1 MLYKL
6 LKPAA
11 FCLEAEQAHDL
22 AISGLE
28 KTGQCRISYAAI
40 AAMYG
45 LENPRLAQTLWGL
58 HFPNPLGMAA
68 GFDKNARAIP
78 ALAGLGFGFIEIGTV
93 TPRPQQGNP
102 RPRIFR
108 LPDDQ
113 AIINRMGF
121 PNEGADAVAVRLARL
136 DKHLGKPAIPLGI
149 NLGKNKDTPLEDAA
163 QDYIDAFEKLFPYGD
178 YCVINI
184 SSPNTPGLRLL
195 QGADYLGALMTQV
208 QTANQRLAAQY
219 QRKPLPC
226 LLKIAPD
233 LAMEDLEAIGALAR
247 GTTING
253 TPRLLIDGLIATN
266 TTLSRDGLIRAV
278 SETGGLSGVPLR
290 ARSTQVIR
298 TLYRVVG
305 KHVPII
311 GVGGI
316 SNGQD
321 AYEKLRAG
329 ASLVQVYTAFIYQG
343 PAIARSI
350 KTQLLELLRR
360 DGFESVSEA
369 VGAGD

>member
-1 MLYKL
+1 MLYKF

-11 FCLEAEQAHDL
+11 FRLDSEQAHNL

-28 KTGQCRISYAAI
+28 KSGQCRASRVVINSL
-40 AAMYG
+40 YG
-45 LENPRLAQTLWGL
+45 LEDPCLAQTLWGL
-58 HFPNPLGMAA
+58 SFPNPLGMAA
-68 GFDKNARAIP
+68 GFDKNARVIP
-78 ALAGLGFGFIEIGTV
+78 ALTALGFGFVEIGTV

-136 DKHLGKPAIPLGI
+136 DKRPGKAAIPLGI

-163 QDYIDAFEKLFPYGD
+163 QDYIAAFEKLFPYGD
-178 YCVINI
+178 YCVINV

-195 QGADYLGALMTQV
+195 QGADYLGALMAQV
-208 QTANQRLAAQY
+208 QAANQRLAAQY
-219 QRKPLPC
+219 RRQPLPC

-233 LAMEDLEAIGALAR
+233 LAVEDLEAIGVLALGAS
-247 GTTING
+247 
-253 TPRLLIDGLIATN
+253 IDGLIAAN
-266 TTLSRDGLIRAV
+266 TTLSRDGLVCAV
-278 SETGGLSGVPLR
+278 NEAGGLSGAPLR
-290 ARSTQVIR
+290 ARSTEVIR
-298 TLYRVVG
+298 TLYRIVG
-305 KHVPII
+305 KQVPII

-316 SNGQD
+316 GNGQD
-321 AYEKLRAG
+321 AYDKLRAG

-343 PAIARSI
+343 PGIARDI
-350 KTQLLELLRR
+350 KVQLLQLLRR
-360 DGFESVSEA
+360 DGFENVAAA
-369 VGAGD
+369 VGVDVS

>member
-11 FCLEAEQAHDL
+11 FCLDSEYAHDL

-28 KTGQCRISYAAI
+28 KTGQCRISRAAL
-40 AAMYG
+40 ASVYS
-45 LENPRLAQTLWGL
+45 LEDARLAQTLWGL

-78 ALAGLGFGFIEIGTV
+78 ALAALGFGFIEIGTV

-121 PNEGADAVAVRLARL
+121 PNEGADAVAARLARL
-136 DKHLGKPAIPLGI
+136 NKPAIPLGI

-163 QDYIDAFEKLFPYGD
+163 QDYIAAFEKLFPYGD
-178 YCVINI
+178 YCVINV

-195 QGADYLGALMTQV
+195 QGADHLGALMTQI
-208 QTANQRLAAQY
+208 QAANQRLAALH
-219 QRKPLPC
+219 QRAPMPC

-233 LAMEDLEAIGALAR
+233 LAVEDLEAIGALAR
-247 GTTING
+247 VSGAG
-253 TPRLLIDGLIATN
+253 IDGLIATN
-266 TTLSRDGLIRAV
+266 TTLSRDGLMSSVNEA
-278 SETGGLSGVPLR
+278 GGLSGVPLR
-290 ARSTQVIR
+290 DRSTQVIR

-305 KHVPII
+305 THVPII

-329 ASLVQVYTAFIYQG
+329 ASLIQVYTAFIYQG
-343 PAIARSI
+343 PAIARTI

-360 DGFESVSEA
+360 DGFNSVGEA
-369 VGAGD
+369 VGVDAEWGVG